1 MQHQLSECCDAAKRV
16 WERAALS
23 YESQAAY
30 CKVLAK
36 QTWEQLE
43 AVRARR
49 SRPVLTEMATFE
61 LQLPDGWEQ
70 DPPSRLDMCSRCA
83 KLLEQVDGFCMGGV
97 RAGAA
102 RGGCGFGA
110 MQLSAA
116 ARRASLLCAS
126 DTRCADEC

>member
-1 MQHQLSECCDAAKRV
+1 MLRC
-16 WERAALS
+16 
-23 YESQAAY
+23 SQASVGAGGIVSGVTGRLLL
-30 CKVLAK
+30 CAGT

-43 AVRARR
+43 AVQARR
-49 SRPVLTEMATFE
+49 SRPVLTELATFE